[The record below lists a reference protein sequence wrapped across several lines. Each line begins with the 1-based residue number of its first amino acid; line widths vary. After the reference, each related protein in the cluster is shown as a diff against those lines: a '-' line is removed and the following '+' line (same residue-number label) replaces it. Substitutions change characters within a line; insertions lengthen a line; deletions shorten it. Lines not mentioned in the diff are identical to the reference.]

1 VKAAEITTGND
12 TDQEETMTTEVKPV
26 PGSDPGRKSARTID
40 VKAFIDERPISVHQW
55 LLVAICFLVVVADG
69 MDVAIMG
76 FVAPSILQ
84 EWDISRPAFGIVISA
99 APFGLVIGAL
109 VAGPSSDRFGR
120 KIVLIVSVL
129 LFGVLTLMTAYAST
143 PTEMAVLRLLA
154 GMGMGAAMPNASTL
168 LSEYAPQRRR
178 SLMITIMFTGFNL
191 GSAAIGLAAGYL
203 IPLHGWHSVLLLGGI
218 VPLLLVP
225 VLIVFLP
232 ESARLLALRGA
243 SSETIAATLGR
254 ATGFRFAG
262 KETFVSNEPPVPT
275 RKPIGVLFL
284 HGYRAMT
291 IGLWVTY
298 FMGLLVIYL
307 LTGWL
312 PTLMKDAG
320 LDIATA
326 ANVTAMFQIGGT
338 IGAIIVG
345 WAMDRARPALVI
357 GAAYLGGG
365 LCILA
370 ISQAGVL
377 SPALALLV
385 FSAGFCM
392 SGAQTGLN
400 AYAPNLY
407 PTVARA
413 TGVSWMLGM
422 GRFGSILGSFV
433 GGALLGLGW
442 GFGAILALLAL
453 PATCAALAILFTQR
467 GGITVATEAAAH

>member
-1 VKAAEITTGND
+1 
-12 TDQEETMTTEVKPV
+12 M
-26 PGSDPGRKSARTID
+26 GSDQRDLVLVDIKT
-40 VKAFIDERPISVHQW
+40 FIDERPISAYQW
-55 LLVAICFLVVVADG
+55 LLVAMCFLVVVADG

-76 FVAPSILQ
+76 FVTPSILQ

-99 APFGLVIGAL
+99 APFGLVLGAL

-120 KIVLIVSVL
+120 KPVLVVAVL
-129 LFGVLTLMTAYAST
+129 VMGLLTIAAAYASS

-168 LSEYAPQRRR
+168 LSEYPPQRRR

-191 GSAAIGLAAGYL
+191 GSALIGFAAAYL
-203 IPLHGWHSVLLLGGI
+203 IPSHGWRSVMFLGGA
-218 VPLLLVP
+218 VPLALIPILV
-225 VLIVFLP
+225 IFLP

-243 SSETIAATLGR
+243 GSRKIGATLGR
-254 ATGFRFAG
+254 VTGFRFSG
-262 KETFVSNEPPVPT
+262 DETFVSTEPPVEA
-275 RKPIGVLFL
+275 RKPIGLLFS
-284 HGYRAMT
+284 HGYART
-291 IGLWVTY
+291 TVSLWVTY

-320 LDIATA
+320 LSIATA

-338 IGAIIVG
+338 IGAILVG

-357 GAAYLGGG
+357 AAAYLGGG

-370 ISQAGVL
+370 VSLAGVL

-400 AYAPNLY
+400 AFAPGCY
-407 PTVARA
+407 PTMARA

-422 GRFGSILGSFV
+422 GRFGSILGSAV

-442 GFGAILALLAL
+442 GFEAILAMLAI
-453 PATCAALAILFTQR
+453 PAVCAAIAIALAQR
-467 GGITVATEAAAH
+467 GGAGAAVTKEAVAH

>member
-1 VKAAEITTGND
+1 
-12 TDQEETMTTEVKPV
+12 M
-26 PGSDPGRKSARTID
+26 PGSASYAAPSGMEGHRSNTID
-40 VKAFIDERPISVHQW
+40 IKSFIDERQISAFQW
-55 LLVAICFLVVVADG
+55 FLVAMCFFVVVADG

-76 FVAPSILQ
+76 FVTPSILQ

-120 KIVLIVSVL
+120 KIVLVVSVF
-129 LFGVLTLMTAYAST
+129 LFGALTLATAYASS

-191 GSAAIGLAAGYL
+191 GSAAIGFAAAYL
-203 IPLHGWHSVLLLGGI
+203 IPLHGWRSVLIVGGA
-218 VPLLLVP
+218 VPLLLLP
-225 VLIVFLP
+225 VLILFLP

-243 SSETIAATLGR
+243 GSRKIAATLGR
-254 ATGFRFAG
+254 VTGHRFSG
-262 KETFVSNEPPVPT
+262 NETFVSNEPPLQT
-275 RKPIGVLFL
+275 RKPIGVLFSPAY
-284 HGYRAMT
+284 GMT
-291 IGLWVTY
+291 TLSLWVTY

-320 LDIATA
+320 LTIETA

-345 WAMDRARPALVI
+345 WAMDRARPAFVI
-357 GAAYLGGG
+357 GAAYLCGGA
-365 LCILA
+365 CILA
-370 ISQAGVL
+370 LSLLSVL
-377 SPALALLV
+377 SSALALLV

-400 AYAPNLY
+400 AYAPGCY

-413 TGVSWMLGM
+413 TGVSWMLGV
-422 GRFGSILGSFV
+422 GRFGSILGSAV

-442 GFGAILALLAL
+442 GFSAILSMLAV
-453 PATCAALAILFTQR
+453 PAVCAAVAILLTQLGR
-467 GGITVATEAAAH
+467 TGEVTKEAAAH

>member
-1 VKAAEITTGND
+1 
-12 TDQEETMTTEVKPV
+12 M
-26 PGSDPGRKSARTID
+26 PGSASYAAPSGTEGHRSNTID
-40 VKAFIDERPISVHQW
+40 IKSFIDERRISAFQW
-55 LLVAICFLVVVADG
+55 FLVAMCFFVVVADG

-76 FVAPSILQ
+76 FVTPSILQ

-120 KIVLIVSVL
+120 KIVLVVSVF
-129 LFGVLTLMTAYAST
+129 LFGALTLATAYASS
-143 PTEMAVLRLLA
+143 PTEMAILRLLA

-191 GSAAIGLAAGYL
+191 GSAAIGFAAAYL
-203 IPLHGWHSVLLLGGI
+203 IPLHGWRSVLIVGGA
-218 VPLLLVP
+218 VPLLLLP
-225 VLIVFLP
+225 VLILFLP

-243 SSETIAATLGR
+243 GPGKIAATLGR
-254 ATGFRFAG
+254 VTGHRFSG
-262 KETFVSNEPPVPT
+262 NETFVSNEPPLQT
-275 RKPIGVLFL
+275 RKPIGVLFSPSY
-284 HGYRAMT
+284 GMT
-291 IGLWVTY
+291 TLSLWVTY

-320 LDIATA
+320 LTIETA

-345 WAMDRARPALVI
+345 WAMDRARPAFVI
-357 GAAYLGGG
+357 GAAYLCGGA
-365 LCILA
+365 CILA
-370 ISQAGVL
+370 LSLLSVL
-377 SPALALLV
+377 SSALALLV

-400 AYAPNLY
+400 AYAPGCY

-413 TGVSWMLGM
+413 TGVGWMLGV
-422 GRFGSILGSFV
+422 GRFGSILGSAV

-442 GFGAILALLAL
+442 GFSAILSMLAV
-453 PATCAALAILFTQR
+453 PAVCAAVAILLTQLGR
-467 GGITVATEAAAH
+467 TGEVSKEAAAH